1 MTGSP
6 TTYIKRAALLA
17 VLAGVAVL
25 IVFVLRTDRIPG
37 LPMPD
42 FLDRTW
48 GRTEPLKQQTQ
59 ERVRDID
66 AELASH

>member
-1 MTGSP
+1 MAASSK
-6 TTYIKRAALLA
+6 TYIKRAVLLVMLA
-17 VLAGVAVL
+17 AIVLV
-25 IVFVLRTDRIPG
+25 IVFVLRTDRVPG

-42 FLDRTW
+42 LLERHW
-48 GRTEPLKQQTQ
+48 GRTEPLKQRTQ